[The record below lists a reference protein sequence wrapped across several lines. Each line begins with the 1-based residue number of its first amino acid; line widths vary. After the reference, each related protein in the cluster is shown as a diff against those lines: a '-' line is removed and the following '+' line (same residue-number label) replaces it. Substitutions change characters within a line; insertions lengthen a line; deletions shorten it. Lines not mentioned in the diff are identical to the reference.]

1 MAAKNQSISRGEC
14 ECKTIAN
21 QVKQDIDNLKAW
33 VLMEMEARPL
43 LIRKIAEIVG
53 MRIEDLICKP
63 IQDVVK
69 LCNDHGY
76 NTILPPNELGCNAV
90 AHHCL
95 C

>member
-33 VLMEMEARPL
+33 VVMEMEARPL

-69 LCNDHGY
+69 LKLYCVVMW
-76 NTILPPNELGCNAV
+76 L
-90 AHHCL
+90 
-95 C
+95 